1 MLGSM
6 RRSTGWLSQRL
17 WTRSHTIAL
26 RLVCAAIAVGA
37 CLCASVGTA
46 VARGPTPVISNFKAT
61 PATVESA
68 GFAVVTATVSGA
80 AKCTLSSAATKSVV
94 GLPVTFSCAGGSV
107 ERGVRMP
114 ANSTRKARI
123 YTLKL
128 TALGSGASKAV
139 AKATVTVSAGAR
151 PPAATAVDAGGQH
164 SQTCAVLSTGA
175 VDCWGANYYGQ
186 LGDGSLIGSDTP
198 VEAIGTTGSTQ
209 ATVGGDHVCALLPTG
224 HAACW
229 GYNEYGQLGDGITTG
244 LDKCPFAEPPAA
256 CSPEPVEV
264 TGITDPT
271 QVSAGGDQTCAL
283 LPTGHIECWGLN
295 GFGELGDG
303 SASGPETCGAF
314 ACSAAPVEVTG
325 ITDPTQVSAGGDQTC
340 ALLPT
345 GHVDCWGSNLF
356 GQLGYGTA
364 TGPEECGPYRFAC
377 SAAPVEVTGIT
388 DATQVSAGGGQ
399 TCALLST
406 GHIDCWGRNGYGQ
419 LGDGSTE
426 DSDVPAEVSGITDA
440 TAVTA
445 GGDFTC
451 ALLSTGKVN
460 CWGDGE
466 SGELGDGA
474 TSRSDTPVETSGITD
489 ATQVSAGGDQA
500 CALLPTGQIEC
511 WGANYD
517 GQLGDGSTENADV
530 PVEVGI

>member
-1 MLGSM
+1 MGASM
-6 RRSTGWLSQRL
+6 RRLMGPL
-17 WTRSHTIAL
+17 WRRPGTVSAM
-26 RLVCAAIAVGA
+26 VAVGA
-37 CLCASVGTA
+37 CLSAGAAGAQPS
-46 VARGPTPVISNFKAT
+46 TPVISNFKAT
-61 PATVESA
+61 PASVGSA
-68 GFAVVTATVSGA
+68 GFTVVTATVSSA
-80 AKCTLSSAATKSVV
+80 EKCTLSSTKAVV
-94 GLPVTFSCAGGSV
+94 GLPATVSCAGGNV

-114 ANSTRKARI
+114 ANNGRKALR

-128 TALGSGASKAV
+128 TAIGSRAKRKANAV
-139 AKATVTVSAGAR
+139 ITVSRGAL
-151 PPAATAVDAGGQH
+151 PPAATAIAAGGQH
-164 SQTCAVLSTGA
+164 SQTCALLSTGD
-175 VDCWGANYYGQ
+175 VDCWGANYFGQ

-198 VEAIGTTGSTQ
+198 VEAIGVADPTQ
-209 ATVGGDHVCALLPTG
+209 ATVGGDHVCALLSTG
-224 HAACW
+224 HVDCW
-229 GYNEYGQLGDGITTG
+229 GYNEYGQLGNGITTG
-244 LDKCPFAEPPAA
+244 PDKCPFAEPPAA

-264 TGITDPT
+264 TGVTDASHVT
-271 QVSAGGDQTCAL
+271 AGGDQTCAVL
-283 LPTGHIECWGLN
+283 STGHVECWGLN

-325 ITDPTQVSAGGDQTC
+325 ITDPSQVSAGGNQTC
-340 ALLPT
+340 ALLSS
-345 GHVDCWGSNLF
+345 GHIDCWGSNQF
-356 GQLGYGTA
+356 GGLGDGSA
-364 TGPEECGPYRFAC
+364 IGPEECGPYRIPC

-388 DATQVSAGGGQ
+388 DATEVSGGGGQ

-426 DSDVPAEVSGITDA
+426 DSDAPVEVSGISEA
-440 TAVTA
+440 TQVSA

-451 ALLSTGKVN
+451 ALLSTGDVE

-466 SGELGDGA
+466 FGELGNGA
-474 TSRSDTPVETSGITD
+474 TSRSDTPVDTAGITE

-500 CALLPTGQIEC
+500 CVLLPTGQLDC

-517 GQLGDGSTENADV
+517 GQLGNGSTEGSDV